1 MLARLTLH
9 VMRAKRLVRWI
20 GGSFA
25 VFVGLAFGYYFLIL
39 DWQGRPF
46 CHKQLMFGF
55 LGVMHPSGGDLT
67 NAKEPFPNVKGLS
80 QDSLAA
86 IRESMGSHMAWTN
99 DYDYVPGLREDDPP
113 DLVLMYFN
121 RPTRWNWHGPP
132 PTICEKKAWIIVPV
146 DFGSGSGFRPNTGQ
160 LGECSERVSLV
171 EFRSR
176 LRQTLDFVRTNERP
190 NWQTIVAE
198 HTKFLD
204 SLEHVD
210 R

>member
-1 MLARLTLH
+1 
-9 VMRAKRLVRWI
+9 MRAKRLALWV
-20 GGSFA
+20 GGVFA
-25 VFVGLAFGYYFLIL
+25 ALVGLALGYYFIIL
-39 DWQGRPF
+39 DWHGRPF
-46 CHKQLMFGF
+46 CHKQFMFGF

-67 NAKEPFPNVKGLS
+67 NAKESFPNVNGLS

-86 IRESMGSHMAWTN
+86 IRETMGSYLAWTN
-99 DYDYVPGLREDDPP
+99 DYNYIPGLREGDPS
-113 DLVLMYFN
+113 DMVLMYFN
-121 RPTRWNWHGPP
+121 RPTRWNWHGLP
-132 PTICEKKAWIIVPV
+132 PTVFEKKAWIIVPV
-146 DFGSGSGFRPNTGQ
+146 DFNPHTGQ
-160 LGECSERVSLV
+160 AGECSERVSLD

-204 SLEHVD
+204 SLKHVG